1 MGISFYFRGYMK
13 NIKVVAAVI
22 KEDNKIFATARGYG
36 EYKGWWEFPGGKVE
50 EGEDLESALI
60 REIKEELD
68 TLISVGDKIATVE
81 YDYPN
86 FHLSMECFWAK
97 VVEGDLVLKEAE
109 ESRWLTRETLR
120 SVNWLPADLEL
131 IDLIAK
137 MI

>member
-1 MGISFYFRGYMK
+1 MK